1 MTRQDTKPILEIRDL
16 TVKYATGPEVLRDAQ
31 LIMRPGEAV
40 GIYGASGCGK
50 TTLARA
56 IPGLLPPACSMSGL
70 IRFDGQDVLRMTSIS
85 LRAVR
90 GARVASLFQEPSLSL
105 SPHLRIGSQI
115 GEVIAAHRGLRNI
128 ELRAATMEFLQ
139 PLFGEESS
147 RTALAYPHELSG
159 GQRQRAAIARALCC
173 KPELVVA
180 DEPTASLDSIG
191 QRDVLGLLARYREQ
205 TGMSMILISHNR
217 TVLARNTGRMF
228 ELRDGRLQPA

>member
-1 MTRQDTKPILEIRDL
+1 
-16 TVKYATGPEVLRDAQ
+16 
-31 LIMRPGEAV
+31 
-40 GIYGASGCGK
+40 
-50 TTLARA
+50 
-56 IPGLLPPACSMSGL
+56 
-70 IRFDGQDVLRMTSIS
+70 
-85 LRAVR
+85 
-90 GARVASLFQEPSLSL
+90 
-105 SPHLRIGSQI
+105 
-115 GEVIAAHRGLRNI
+115 
-128 ELRAATMEFLQ
+128 MEFLQ